1 VSETA
6 PTPYALVARAGD
18 TFTRVLTWAEND
30 GTTPKDLTDASVEF
44 SLASR
49 YADPIIYQYED
60 TDEASITDEAGGVIT
75 LALSPEQTRELAGRT
90 WRYEVTVSLA
100 DESRITL
107 LDGTL
112 TVSPEVVGVIEEE
125 VGE

>member
-1 VSETA
+1 MSDTA
-6 PTPYALVARAGD
+6 PTPYALIARAGD
-18 TFTRVLTWAEND
+18 TFTRTLTWTDAD
-30 GTTPKDLTDASVEF
+30 GDPVDLTDASVEF

-75 LALSPEQTRELAGRT
+75 LALSPEQTRELAGRA
-90 WRYEVTVSLA
+90 WRYEVTVTLA

-112 TVSPEVVGVIEEE
+112 AVSPEVVGVLEE